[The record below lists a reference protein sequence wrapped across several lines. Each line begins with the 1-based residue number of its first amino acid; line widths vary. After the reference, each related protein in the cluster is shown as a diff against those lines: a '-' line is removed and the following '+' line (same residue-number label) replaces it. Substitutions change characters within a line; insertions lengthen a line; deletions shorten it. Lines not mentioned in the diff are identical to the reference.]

1 MGRSAKFTK
10 RPSKEAKARSKIAQ
24 ANSKPVPPPRSPS
37 PTPQAQGEE
46 EGKSKKKRK
55 LMRAK
60 VDKVGSRPIHKAFNS
75 DGEGRSPDLH
85 FYLACE

>member
-24 ANSKPVPPPRSPS
+24 ANAKPLPPPRSPS
-37 PTPQAQGEE
+37 PPPQTEAGGDVEK
-46 EGKSKKKRK
+46 GKKKRK

-60 VDKVGSRPIHKAFNS
+60 VDKKLGKA
-75 DGEGRSPDLH
+75 
-85 FYLACE
+85 

>member
-24 ANSKPVPPPRSPS
+24 ANAKPLPPPRSPS
-37 PTPQAQGEE
+37 PPPQTEAGGDVEK
-46 EGKSKKKRK
+46 GKKKRK

-60 VDKVGSRPIHKAFNS
+60 VDKVSENDKRRQARWRY
-75 DGEGRSPDLH
+75 RSTLK
-85 FYLACE
+85 